1 MSKLVYSLLI
11 LIGAGLMACSS
22 LSVRKQSYELIPVK
36 DTPGEHSALEAEIKP
51 YRDSVEWEMSKVI
64 AFADT
69 NFVPERPCGN
79 LNNWAADALL
89 TNQTK
94 NVRLNVPI
102 MCLLNTG
109 GLRSTINKGDVTI
122 GDLFKIMPFDNLTV
136 WVRMPVEVI
145 PEIATYLEKTG
156 GEPISGARLENGI
169 LTVNGVEANTKE
181 FIIITSDYL
190 LNGGDKM
197 YFFQKAIEVIHTGK
211 LMRDCIITEAKEQ
224 GTLISNPENRII
236 IQ

>member
-1 MSKLVYSLLI
+1 MSKLVYSLFLM
-11 LIGAGLMACSS
+11 IGAGLMACSS
-22 LSVRKQSYELIPVK
+22 LSVRQESYELIPVK
-36 DTPGEHSALEAEIKP
+36 DTPGEHSALEGEIKP
-51 YRDSVEWEMSKVI
+51 YRDSVEWEMNQVV

-109 GLRSTINKGDVTI
+109 GLRTTINKGDVTI

-145 PEIATYLEKTG
+145 PEIAAYLEKTG

-169 LTVNGVEANTKE
+169 LTVNGVEADTKE